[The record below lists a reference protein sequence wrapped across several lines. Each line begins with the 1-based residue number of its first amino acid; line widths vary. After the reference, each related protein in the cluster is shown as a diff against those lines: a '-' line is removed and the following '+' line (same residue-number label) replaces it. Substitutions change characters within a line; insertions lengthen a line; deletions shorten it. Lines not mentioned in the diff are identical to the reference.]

1 MRTLL
6 LGTVVYL
13 LGIAIVLFLRPALM
27 FLPDGQWRE
36 FGVSDE
42 TKTIFPFWMFCLLW
56 AVVSYLVSNALFSDG
71 PVHIV
76 RDATAATL
84 LSAAPHTITA
94 RAAAPDDS
102 ELEDL
107 VETLPIKP
115 SKKSKRRQTSAA
127 SVAPAPAPPQPSA
140 PADGMKPGY
149 YRLNK
154 NATERN
160 GVPRYIYIGPE
171 PPAASSDEED

>member
-13 LGIAIVLFLRPALM
+13 LGIAVVLFLRPALM

-36 FGVSDE
+36 FGVSDA

-56 AVVSYLVSNALFSDG
+56 AIVSYLVSNALFADG
-71 PVHIV
+71 PVHLV

-94 RAAAPDDS
+94 RAAVPDDS

-115 SKKSKRRQTSAA
+115 SKKSKRRS
-127 SVAPAPAPPQPSA
+127 APAAPEPSA
-140 PADGMKPGY
+140 PAEGMKPGY

-160 GVPRYIYIGPE
+160 GVPRYIYVGPE
-171 PPAASSDEED
+171 PPVTATGSSDEED

>member
-56 AVVSYLVSNALFSDG
+56 AVVSYLLSNALFADG
-71 PVHIV
+71 PVHMV

-94 RAAAPDDS
+94 RTAMPDNSD
-102 ELEDL
+102 LEDL
-107 VETLPIKP
+107 VETLPVKP
-115 SKKSKRRQTSAA
+115 SKKSKRRQATAEA
-127 SVAPAPAPPQPSA
+127 SA
-140 PADGMKPGY
+140 PVEGMKPGY

-171 PPAASSDEED
+171 PPAAATGSSDEED